1 MKSRWRFKPAML
13 LRGKSKVVADA
24 FAFNQIM
31 AVCGRQSDSWTGKRC
46 DWDPCGAHNPLY
58 RVAASSRMKEYG
70 IARMKNGPAL
80 AGNGAAETGNEIA
93 TSTKNW
99 LPQLRKS
106 LTWDQGAEMAK
117 HSKLQVDMALR
128 IYFCEPLS
136 P

>member
-1 MKSRWRFKPAML
+1 MRSQSIRSWQYAEGNLIPELGSSAIGTLVERTIRFTVL
-13 LRGKSKVVADA
+13 LHL
-24 FAFNQIM
+24 
-31 AVCGRQSDSWTGKRC
+31 
-46 DWDPCGAHNPLY
+46 P
-58 RVAASSRMKEYG
+58 RMKEYG

-80 AGNGAAETGNEIA
+80 AGHGAAEIGNEIA